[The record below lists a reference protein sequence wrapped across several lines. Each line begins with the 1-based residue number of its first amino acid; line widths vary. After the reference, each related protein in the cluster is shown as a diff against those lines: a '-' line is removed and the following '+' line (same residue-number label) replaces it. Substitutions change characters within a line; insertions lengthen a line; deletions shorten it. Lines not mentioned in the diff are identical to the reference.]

1 MIFGWLVTSFSFIL
15 LLTQEEMEFE
25 IKKLRKSLN
34 FKATPMPTFYQ
45 EGVPPKTE
53 SKKVKST
60 GKEHLEFQI
69 SANRF

>member
-1 MIFGWLVTSFSFIL
+1 MKLEENMNAKEAEMNQIQAKTW
-15 LLTQEEMEFE
+15 EEMDAE
-25 IKKLRKSLN
+25 IKQLRKSLN

-60 GKEHLEFQI
+60 GKEHLKFY
-69 SANRF
+69 